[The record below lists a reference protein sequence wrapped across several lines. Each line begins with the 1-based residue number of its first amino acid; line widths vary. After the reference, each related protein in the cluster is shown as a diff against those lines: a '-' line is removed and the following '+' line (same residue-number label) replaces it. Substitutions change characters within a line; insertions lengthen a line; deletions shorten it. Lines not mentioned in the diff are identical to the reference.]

1 MDPFARVTR
10 RTSPLPTLVI
20 ALAFAL
26 AAIALAMVTGAHLF
40 TGLGPLALLLGVVEI
55 PDLKELRSK
64 QDLTDLQ
71 KQVRDRIQEMHES
84 HGVEPFNDAERSEF
98 DTLKGT
104 DEELTR
110 RVTEYDR
117 RVAYLERIA
126 EKSPEQLERDDDKLF
141 RDSDAHRSV
150 KERDIYDLSTIRSDF
165 ANPERTRQQL
175 HDRARRAVETMKF
188 PITADQDNVRV
199 YGGWTNDRAKAHVE
213 HLLEKSIDEGDEEGS
228 FARYVLATSDPTYK
242 RAFTKIMRASARGVA
257 PMDLSREEQASFQR
271 VMAAERAIGLGTTG
285 VPLPF
290 TLDATVIPTSNS
302 VVNPWRA
309 ICRTEQVTTN
319 NWKGVTSGAITAAYA
334 AAATEASDN
343 TPTMAQPSVDAVRA
357 QAFVPFDIEVDQDWA
372 AVQSSI
378 GVLFADAKDDLE
390 SNKFFSGGGTNEPFG
405 LNAMTSATDVAVA
418 GGSGA
423 FAIADAYKLEE
434 NVVPRARPR
443 STIVG
448 NRTILNKIRQF
459 DTAGGAGLWLY
470 FPQGLANKPASD
482 RGDGNTGAAGLG
494 YPVYESSQM
503 LAVLTTGS
511 RILLMGNF
519 KYYLIVDRVG
529 MSVEVIQH
537 LFGAAN
543 RFPTGQRGLYAM
555 WRNGGKVLSESQ
567 FKFLKTS

>member
-10 RTSPLPTLVI
+10 RTSPLPTLII

-64 QDLTDLQ
+64 QDITDLQ
-71 KQVRDRIQEMHES
+71 KQVRDRINELHTS
-84 HGVEPFNDAERSEF
+84 HGVEPFNEAERAEF
-98 DTLKGT
+98 DTLKNT

-126 EKSPEQLERDDDKLF
+126 EKSPDQLERDDDKLF
-141 RDSDAHRSV
+141 RDADAHRNV

-165 ANPERTRQQL
+165 SNPERTRQQL

-213 HLLEKSIDEGDEEGS
+213 HLLEKATDEGDEDGS

-309 ICRTEQVTTN
+309 ICRTEQVVTN

-372 AVQSSI
+372 AVQSSL

-405 LNAMTSATDVAVA
+405 LNAMTAAIDVATA
-418 GGSGA
+418 GGGA
-423 FAIADAYKLEE
+423 FVIADTFSLEQG
-434 NVVPRARPR
+434 VPPRARPR
-443 STIVG
+443 STLVG
-448 NRTILNKIRQF
+448 NRFVLNKVRQF

-470 FPQGLANKPASD
+470 WPQGLANKPSAAG
-482 RGDGNTGAAGLG
+482 GDGNTGAAGLG

-503 LAVLTTGS
+503 VATIVGGS

-529 MSVEVIQH
+529 MSVEVIPH

-567 FKFLKTS
+567 FRFLKT